1 MPTGAR
7 PTRHGKITAQRA
19 AHGVGTVRFESVPEE
34 LREPLGLWWERAAAQ
49 EAFADA
55 YAALS
60 GELRAEMPRVA
71 AGSEFI
77 ASALI
82 QDPQAL
88 EWFGRHEEPTAAHIA
103 GADYETRAR

>member
-1 MPTGAR
+1 M
-7 PTRHGKITAQRA
+7 Q
-19 AHGVGTVRFESVPEE
+19 FESVPED
-34 LREPLGLWWERAAAQ
+34 LREPLALWWERVAAQ
-49 EAFADA
+49 AAFLDA

-60 GELRAEMPRVA
+60 EDLRAELPRVA

-88 EWFGRHEEPTAAHIA
+88 GWFGRHEEPVR
-103 GADYETRAR
+103 GARRRRRL